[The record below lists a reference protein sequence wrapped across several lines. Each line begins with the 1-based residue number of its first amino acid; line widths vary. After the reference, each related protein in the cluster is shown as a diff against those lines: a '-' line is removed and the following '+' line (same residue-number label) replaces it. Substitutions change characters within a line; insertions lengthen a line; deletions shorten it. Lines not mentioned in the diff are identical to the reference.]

1 MQTLWWRAP
10 EVAFGDAG
18 FGSAADMWS
27 CGLAL
32 AEMAGCLFH
41 HSHKTQKLYVKAL
54 VQQFGT
60 PAATSLAG
68 LPLYQSGLPASTR
81 KPWPADVFAVVGSPG
96 IELLDGLLAWEPS
109 HRVSASAALDRPFFG
124 NGHFSLVGS
133 AGNTGKRHDWNLLAA
148 DMPHD
153 ALMWLRA
160 DPSLTGEGLAALKL
174 NFGMSDKRTK
184 SEAGR
189 KIILAGYS
197 NVAPATK
204 QMCNLSLGCP
214 LPIER
219 FAAWASAFHEV
230 NADSLAVLESH
241 AK

>member
-18 FGSAADMWS
+18 FGSAA
-27 CGLAL
+27 LA
-32 AEMAGCLFH
+32 
-41 HSHKTQKLYVKAL
+41 
-54 VQQFGT
+54 QQFGT
-60 PAATSLAG
+60 LAATSLAG

-153 ALMWLRA
+153 GCSHVATGRPVSYRRGA
-160 DPSLTGEGLAALKL
+160 RSTEAEFRHVRQANEERGREEDNLTGLFERGA
-174 NFGMSDKRTK
+174 GD
-184 SEAGR
+184 EA
-189 KIILAGYS
+189 
-197 NVAPATK
+197 NV
-204 QMCNLSLGCP
+204 
-214 LPIER
+214 
-219 FAAWASAFHEV
+219 
-230 NADSLAVLESH
+230 
-241 AK
+241 